1 MAERIAESR
10 EAKGEALARAQM
22 QGGRDALFGRDG
34 QGDSEAHGGGNQP
47 QGRAPCRGGSVM
59 NDDYIPCKRRDPTAW
74 EAIRRVRREE
84 RKCRTEL
91 QRGKIIMRQA
101 TERMME
107 YAEAIAEYFN
117 IDMPASKDFNEI
129 HNFISKYADKYRLQL
144 ELEGVVLES
153 RHDDWGDRR

>member
-1 MAERIAESR
+1 
-10 EAKGEALARAQM
+10 
-22 QGGRDALFGRDG
+22 
-34 QGDSEAHGGGNQP
+34 
-47 QGRAPCRGGSVM
+47 M
-59 NDDYIPCKRRDPTAW
+59 NEYIPCKRRDPTAW
-74 EAIRRVRREE
+74 EAIGRVRREE
-84 RKCRTEL
+84 RKCRIEL
-91 QRGKIIMRQA
+91 QRRKNIMRQA

-144 ELEGVVLES
+144 ELEGDVLES